1 MSARDA
7 FHEAVKQ
14 ALDKDGWSNVMPM
27 TLKYGTTKLEIDLGA
42 EQFFVA
48 QRGTVLIAVEVKSFS
63 SSSVVYEFHLAIGQ
77 YLNYRMVLQRL
88 QPARIPYLAMP
99 MEVYRKFFGAEFFQ
113 DSLAVHQ
120 INLILVEMESQGIA
134 LWLPKIENIPLDNH

>member
-1 MSARDA
+1 MIEVLMSARDV

-14 ALDKDGWSNVMPM
+14 ALDKDGWVNVVPM

-48 QRGTVLIAVEVKSFS
+48 QKGSVLIAVEVKSFS
-63 SSSVVYEFHLAIGQ
+63 SSSVVYEFHQALGQ
-77 YLNYRMVLQRL
+77 YLNYRMVLKRL

-99 MEVYRKFFGAEFFQ
+99 AEVYKKFFGAEFFQ
-113 DSLAVHQ
+113 DSLAEYQ
-120 INLILVEMESQGIA
+120 IRLILVEPISQEIMS
-134 LWLPKIENIPLDNH
+134 WLPPIQSL